1 MIFSPLAA
9 GTPGVA
15 FPWFPWC
22 LLPLALGILGTW
34 ALLWLFGKKGGDTTR
49 ITEIESL
56 LTTRDRELKDRDAEL
71 GNLRAQLKNVEGEYK
86 GAMSNREKYELDLK
100 AADKKYLDLNARA
113 TALENDL
120 KAAVSARGKL
130 EADLKAKDGEATSLS
145 SRLSAL
151 MGEVDKS
158 KAGLA
163 AQIAALTAGAAT
175 AAAAI
180 KGKDAELADWKARF
194 GKLELDLKAA
204 NDARTKLD
212 ADLKAKG
219 NVDTEIVGLRG
230 QLDKTKTSLAAQI
243 AALTAGAATAAATLK
258 SRDTEIADWKAR
270 FGKLELDLKA
280 ANDARAKLDADL
292 KAKGGVDTELTGL
305 RAQFASLKGDADKAK
320 AAAAAEL
327 AALTAGAATAAAT
340 IKSKDTRIAELEAQY
355 KKLQADFG
363 AKAGSDKEL
372 ADLRARIAK
381 LEADLKAG
389 MDAKAKAEADRDIRL
404 RELEDLRKRLAS
416 TQGDLDKAKG
426 AAAAE
431 LAALTAGA
439 ATAAATL
446 RSKDSRIS
454 DLEKRISSLEG
465 ELSGARSGGKA
476 LADAQAEIAAL
487 RGQMTKAQADWDARL
502 LARENE
508 WKAKLASTEG
518 QYKTQLMSAQAAVV
532 DAQKTRTAAEAAAA
546 KLGVK
551 AVVSACPQHLS
562 DTKGIG
568 TVFEGRLYANGIGTF
583 FELANM
589 SDDDLKKALQITDEM
604 VSSVSYDEIRKDALR
619 LARETNSLGRTWSGQ
634 SPDDFEP
641 IDGIGY
647 TFEKRLYDA
656 NICTYEALLN
666 TPQDKIFEIV
676 TQGKKLVNKPD
687 IPYWIKQVKDLMKK

>member
-1 MIFSPLAA
+1 
-9 GTPGVA
+9 
-15 FPWFPWC
+15 
-22 LLPLALGILGTW
+22 
-34 ALLWLFGKKGGDTTR
+34 
-49 ITEIESL
+49 
-56 LTTRDRELKDRDAEL
+56 
-71 GNLRAQLKNVEGEYK
+71 
-86 GAMSNREKYELDLK
+86 
-100 AADKKYLDLNARA
+100 
-113 TALENDL
+113 
-120 KAAVSARGKL
+120 
-130 EADLKAKDGEATSLS
+130 
-145 SRLSAL
+145 
-151 MGEVDKS
+151 
-158 KAGLA
+158 
-163 AQIAALTAGAAT
+163 
-175 AAAAI
+175 
-180 KGKDAELADWKARF
+180 
-194 GKLELDLKAA
+194 
-204 NDARTKLD
+204 
-212 ADLKAKG
+212 
-219 NVDTEIVGLRG
+219 
-230 QLDKTKTSLAAQI
+230 LDKTKTSLAAQI

-292 KAKGGVDTELTGL
+292 KAKGGVDTELSGL

-340 IKSKDTRIAELEAQY
+340 IKSRDTRIAELEAQY
-355 KKLQADFG
+355 KKLQADFS

-389 MDAKAKAEADRDIRL
+389 MDARSKAEADRDMRS

-416 TQGDLDKAKG
+416 IQGDLDKAKG
-426 AAAAE
+426 AAATE

-465 ELSGARSGGKA
+465 ELSSARGGGKA

-508 WKAKLASTEG
+508 WKAKLTSTEG

-532 DAQKTRTAAEAAAA
+532 DAQKTRAAAEAAAA

-589 SDDDLKKALQITDEM
+589 SNDDLKKALQITDEM

>member
-1 MIFSPLAA
+1 
-9 GTPGVA
+9 
-15 FPWFPWC
+15 
-22 LLPLALGILGTW
+22 LPLALGILGTW

-71 GNLRAQLKNVEGEYK
+71 GNLRTQLKNVEGEYK
-86 GAMSNREKYELDLK
+86 GAMANREKYELDLK
-100 AADKKYLDLNARA
+100 AADKKYLDLNART
-113 TALENDL
+113 TAIENDL

-145 SRLSAL
+145 SRLTAL
-151 MGEVDKS
+151 LGDFDKS
-158 KAGLA
+158 KVGLA

-175 AAAAI
+175 AAAALKSRDVKI
-180 KGKDAELADWKARF
+180 TA
-194 GKLELDLKAA
+194 LE
-204 NDARTKLD
+204 

-219 NVDTEIVGLRG
+219 SVDTEIVGLRG

-258 SRDTEIADWKAR
+258 SRDTEIVDWKAR

-280 ANDARAKLDADL
+280 ANDARVKLDADL
-292 KAKGGVDTELTGL
+292 KAKGGVDTELSGL

-327 AALTAGAATAAAT
+327 AALTAGAATAAVT
-340 IKSKDTRIAELEAQY
+340 IKGKDSRIAELEAQY
-355 KKLQADFG
+355 KKLQADFS

-372 ADLRARIAK
+372 SDLRARIAK

-389 MDAKAKAEADRDIRL
+389 MDARSKAEADRDMRS

-416 TQGDLDKAKG
+416 IQGDLDKAKG
-426 AAAAE
+426 AAATE

-446 RSKDSRIS
+446 RSKDSRIA

-465 ELSGARSGGKA
+465 ELSSARGGGKA

-508 WKAKLASTEG
+508 WKAKLTSTEG

-532 DAQKTRTAAEAAAA
+532 DAQKTRAAAEAAAA

-589 SDDDLKKALQITDEM
+589 SNDDLKKALQITDEM

-666 TPQDKIFEIV
+666 TP
-676 TQGKKLVNKPD
+676 D
-687 IPYWIKQVKDLMKK
+687 IPYWIKQVKDLVKK

>member
-1 MIFSPLAA
+1 
-9 GTPGVA
+9 
-15 FPWFPWC
+15 